1 MAKRVSPTAIGVF
14 VVASF
19 ALVVAAI
26 IVVGVGNLFQKPLRF
41 ICVFQGDLNGLKV
54 GAPVKFKGVQIG
66 SVAEIRL
73 RLALSQGELLA
84 KYRNIGLPVIV
95 DLDDSQVR
103 EKGGTGEAGTPQG
116 FTDFLDRGLRAQLR
130 TESFLTGLLY
140 VDVDLHP
147 NTPLVLAVKPGTSPY
162 REIPTIPTKL
172 EAVQEDAARALAKF
186 DSIDFQALVVSLTDA
201 AKSIKTL
208 TSSPQITATLASLDK
223 AAVNLNGTLTSVR
236 LAVDNVNGRFGPL
249 VENLRRNSDEVNL
262 TLNETRAALSN
273 LQESLEPDSPL
284 LVRLNQALD
293 QLTTTSRSVG
303 ELTDYLQENPSS
315 LVRGRY
321 VPEKDR

>member
-73 RLALSQGELLA
+73 RLARSEGELLP
-84 KYRNIGLPVIV
+84 KYRNVGLPVIV

-103 EKGGTGEAGTPQG
+103 EKGGTGEAATPQG

-147 NTPLVLAVKPGTSPY
+147 NTPLVRAVKPGTSPY
-162 REIPTIPTKL
+162 REIPTIP
-172 EAVQEDAARALAKF
+172 
-186 DSIDFQALVVSLTDA
+186 I
-201 AKSIKTL
+201 
-208 TSSPQITATLASLDK
+208 
-223 AAVNLNGTLTSVR
+223 GTGAGLHC
-236 LAVDNVNGRFGPL
+236 AD
-249 VENLRRNSDEVNL
+249 
-262 TLNETRAALSN
+262 
-273 LQESLEPDSPL
+273 
-284 LVRLNQALD
+284 
-293 QLTTTSRSVG
+293 
-303 ELTDYLQENPSS
+303 
-315 LVRGRY
+315 
-321 VPEKDR
+321 